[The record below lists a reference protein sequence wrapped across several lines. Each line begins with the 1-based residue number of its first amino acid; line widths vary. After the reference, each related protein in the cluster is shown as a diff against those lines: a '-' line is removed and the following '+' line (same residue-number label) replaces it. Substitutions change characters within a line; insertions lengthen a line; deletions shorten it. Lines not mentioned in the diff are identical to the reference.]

1 MDLLLEAKAVGFD
14 YGSKP
19 ILRDL
24 NLRCHAGESIGL
36 IGPNGAGKTTLLR
49 LFMSLIAPVE
59 GEVELCGEN
68 LRRLPRKEIA
78 RRISL
83 VPQDVAL
90 AFALTVHEV
99 VSMGRNPHLGRFQPE
114 REKDLETVQRA
125 LRETEL
131 EALAERSVDTLSG
144 GERQRVLIARAI
156 AQETPVLLLDEPTAN
171 LDLCHQLEILQLL
184 RRLTSQGVCAIAAI
198 HDLSLASRFFDRL
211 VMVSNQGI
219 VADGPPE
226 SVLTKENLWNH
237 FRIRAAI
244 ERAPEGEGFSV
255 IPIESSPHQQ

>member
-1 MDLLLEAKAVGFD
+1 MDVLLEAKDLSFD
-14 YGSKP
+14 YGSKS

-24 NLRCHAGESIGL
+24 QLRCHAGESIGL

-49 LFMSLIAPVE
+49 LFMNLVSPVA
-59 GEVELCGEN
+59 GEVRLCGEN

-90 AFALTVHEV
+90 SYALSVREV
-99 VSMGRNPHLGRFQPE
+99 VSMGRNPHLGRFEPE
-114 REKDLETVQRA
+114 GEKDLEIVQQSLA
-125 LRETEL
+125 VTEV
-131 EALAERSVDTLSG
+131 EELADRTVDTLSG
-144 GERQRVLIARAI
+144 GERQRVLIARAL

-171 LDLCHQLEILQLL
+171 LDLCHQLEILELL

-211 VMVSNQGI
+211 LLVCDQKI
-219 VADGPPE
+219 VADGCPE
-226 SVLTKENLWNH
+226 DVLTEENLWRH
-237 FRIRAAI
+237 FRIRAVI
-244 ERAPEGEGFSV
+244 ENAPEGKGFSV
-255 IPIESSPHQQ
+255 IPMESSPH